1 MKKLVSAMLALA
13 MLMPLCPTA
22 SGGEYETLGHTY
34 ENEYEL
40 ASGLTYKEILSNNDG
55 TVQHAFV
62 FEYESNLGTDIISV
76 AGDSV
81 YGTDKLSELVASAEA
96 QGKYVLGGINGDFFS
111 TKTGVPMGLMI
122 SDGVLITND
131 DGQSAI
137 GMTENGSI
145 LVGRAEVSIT
155 LDNGNGKIPISYL
168 NKYPSVYNSYL
179 LTNDFAHSSKSAT
192 PSKEIIIEVGTVKP
206 RIGQSIKGLVR
217 EVRTDA
223 VDTIIPDGC
232 MLISVNN
239 QSEHFSSFDSI
250 EAGQEV
256 QISFDAVSGWEDV
269 EFAIGGSDVIV
280 MNGEVVQGVDDE
292 YHETIA
298 NPRTAVGITA
308 QGKLIFYAVDGRNSG
323 MSTGQ
328 RLTTMAKTLIE
339 LGCVYAMNLDGGGST
354 TVMARL
360 PGSSSA
366 ELQNRP
372 SDGVERKLGNAF
384 LFMGTREAS
393 GTPYD
398 LVLYPSNG
406 LVLGGSELDLKAVL
420 RDTSFRTIASDLEN
434 NTLKFE
440 VLSGDA
446 EITGD
451 KLTVGIGASDIEI
464 KASAIVDGIEV
475 SGRAYYTSV
484 PTLDSIRF
492 EVGSTPEVSE
502 GGETSLS
509 LIGYYGVVP
518 VLFSPNQVKYTFV
531 DGNGNEFVYDK
542 LELAH
547 DGILKALDG
556 IAHQSAKLRVDYVSA
571 DGSVEL
577 SNTVD
582 IKVLL
587 KSRLLLDFDS
597 QIKYFDTDVVSGGK
611 HSSKGAHLVG
621 DKLYLSEPLQL
632 DNTAY
637 SISTWVKGNFDG
649 RPYFECVDAKG
660 TTYSVF
666 YSVAEDHSDMGGWVK
681 YEAVIPKNVIQPIS
695 LIMPFAVTG
704 TADVIYDDVYANYG
718 AEETTV
724 FADMHGHWAS
734 DNVLRAYNM
743 DLVNGENI
751 DGSFYYSP
759 SRNLSRVEFAVML
772 ARFYSLD
779 LDAYSQNEL
788 NLTDENEIAPWALPY
803 VRAVVGAGLMRGRD
817 GGDGN
822 VYFAPNDNISR
833 TEAMYVFGQ
842 RLDEYQRGREG
853 NVKTSLEVIKE
864 YGNPIMSF
872 ADGKS
877 IAAWASDHVGVC
889 VSEGIVT
896 GYSDNTLGGG
906 SYITRAEI
914 AVMFMRLYDSTR

>member
-1 MKKLVSAMLALA
+1 MKKLISAVLALA
-13 MLMPLCPTA
+13 MLMPLCRTVT
-22 SGGEYETLGHTY
+22 GGEYETLGHTY

-76 AGDSV
+76 AGDNV

-122 SDGVLITND
+122 SEGVLITND

-137 GMTENGSI
+137 GMTSNGSI
-145 LVGRAEVSIT
+145 LVGRAEVFIT
-155 LDNGNGKIPISYL
+155 LDNGNGKMPISYL
-168 NKYPSVYNSYL
+168 NKYPSAYNSYL
-179 LTNDFAHSSKSAT
+179 LTNDFSHSSKST
-192 PSKEIIIEVGTVKP
+192 SESKEIIIEVGTVRP

-223 VDTIIPDGC
+223 IDTIIPDGC

-239 QSEHFSSFDSI
+239 QSEHFSSFDSV
-250 EAGQEV
+250 EVGQEV
-256 QISFDAVSGWEDV
+256 KISFDASSGWEDV

-292 YHETIA
+292 YHETVA

-308 QGKLIFYAVDGRNSG
+308 QGKLVFYAVDGRNSG

-360 PGSSSA
+360 PGSSAA

-384 LFMGTREAS
+384 IFVGTREAS

-406 LVLGGSELDLKAVL
+406 LVLAGAELDMRSVL
-420 RDTSFRTIASDLEN
+420 RDTAFKTMNADFYNE
-434 NTLKFE
+434 TLRYE
-440 VLSGDA
+440 VVSGDA
-446 EITGD
+446 KIEGD
-451 KLTVGIGASDIEI
+451 KLMIGNTASDIEI
-464 KASAIVDGIEV
+464 KASAIIDGIEV
-475 SGRAYYTSV
+475 SGRENYSSV
-484 PTLDSIRF
+484 TALDSLRF
-492 EVGSTPEVSE
+492 EAGSTPVVSE
-502 GGETSLS
+502 GEEIPLS

-518 VLFSPNQVKYTFV
+518 VLFSSNQVKYTFV
-531 DGNGNEFVYDK
+531 DGQGNELVYDG
-542 LELAH
+542 LTLDDSGILRAQ
-547 DGILKALDG
+547 DGIT
-556 IAHQSAKLRVDYVSA
+556 HQAAKLRVDYISA

-577 SNTVD
+577 SNTAD
-582 IKVLL
+582 IRILL
-587 KSRLLLDFDS
+587 KSKLLLDFDGEK
-597 QIKYFDTDVVSGGK
+597 QYFDTDTVDGGK

-621 DKLYLSEPLQL
+621 DKLYLSEPYQL
-632 DNTAY
+632 DNTVY
-637 SISTWVKGNFDG
+637 SVSTWVKGNFDG
-649 RPYFECVDAKG
+649 RPYFECIDAKG
-660 TTYSVF
+660 NTYSVF
-666 YSVAEDHSDMGGWVK
+666 YSAVQDHSDMSGWVK

-704 TADVIYDDVYANYG
+704 WADVIYDDVYANYG
-718 AEETTV
+718 AKETTV
-724 FADMHGHWAS
+724 FADMKGHWAS

-759 SRNLSRVEFAVML
+759 SRNLSRAEFAVML
-772 ARFYSLD
+772 ARFYALD
-779 LDAYSQNEL
+779 LEAYSQNEL
-788 NLTDENEIAPWALPY
+788 SLADEDEIAPWALPY
-803 VRAVVGAGLMRGRD
+803 VRAVVGANLMRGRD

-822 VYFAPNDNISR
+822 IYFAPKDNISR
-833 TEAMYVFGQ
+833 TEAMYVFGG
-842 RLDEYQRGREG
+842 RLDEYQKGREG
-853 NVKTSLEVIKE
+853 NVKTTLEVIKE
-864 YGNPIMSF
+864 YGNPVMSF
-872 ADGKS
+872 ADGKD
-877 IAAWASDHVGVC
+877 IAAWASNYVGVC

-914 AVMFMRLYDSTR
+914 AVMLMRLYDTTR

>member
-1 MKKLVSAMLALA
+1 MKKLVLAVLALA
-13 MLMPLCPTA
+13 TLMPLCQTA
-22 SGGEYETLGHTY
+22 FGGEYETLGHTY

-81 YGTDKLSELVASAEA
+81 YGTDKLSELVSSAEA

-122 SDGVLITND
+122 SEGVLITND

-145 LVGRAEVSIT
+145 LVGRTEVVIT
-155 LDNGNGKIPISYL
+155 LDNGNSKMPISYL
-168 NKYPSVYNSYL
+168 NKYPSAYNSYL
-179 LTNDFAHSSKSAT
+179 LTNDFSHSSKST
-192 PSKEIIIEVGTVKP
+192 SESKEIIIEVGTVRP

-223 VDTIIPDGC
+223 IDTIIPDGC
-232 MLISVNN
+232 MLISINN
-239 QSEHFSSFDSI
+239 QSEHYASFDSV
-250 EAGQEV
+250 EVGQEV
-256 QISFDAVSGWEDV
+256 RISFDAVSGWEDV

-280 MNGEVVQGVDDE
+280 MNGEVVPGVDNE
-292 YHETIA
+292 YHETVA

-328 RLTTMAKTLIE
+328 RLTTTAKTLIE

-360 PGSSSA
+360 PGNSSA

-384 LFMGTREAS
+384 LFIGTREAS

-398 LVLYPSNG
+398 LILYPSSR
-406 LVLGGSELDLKAVL
+406 LVLSGAELDLRAVL
-420 RDTSFRTIASDLEN
+420 RDTAFKTIDSDFEHES
-434 NTLKFE
+434 LKYE
-440 VLSGDA
+440 VVSGDA
-446 EITGD
+446 EIRGNR
-451 KLTVGIGASDIEI
+451 LIIGNTASNIEI
-464 KASAIVDGIEV
+464 KASAIIDGIEV
-475 SGRAYYTSV
+475 SGRANYSSV
-484 PTLDSIRF
+484 TALDSLRF
-492 EVGSTPEVSE
+492 EVGNTPAVSE
-502 GGETSLS
+502 GEEMPLS

-518 VLFSPNQVKYTFV
+518 VLFSSNQIKYTFV
-531 DGNGNEFVYDK
+531 DSQGNEFTYDK
-542 LELAH
+542 LSLDEN
-547 DGILKALDG
+547 GILRAQYG
-556 IAHQSAKLRVDYVSA
+556 ITHQTAKLRVDYISA

-577 SNTVD
+577 SNTAD
-582 IKVLL
+582 IKILL
-587 KSRLLLDFDS
+587 RSNLLLDFDGEK
-597 QIKYFDTDVVSGGK
+597 KYFDTDTVIGGK
-611 HSSKGAHLVG
+611 HSSRGARLVG
-621 DKLYLSEPLQL
+621 DKLYLSEPLAL
-632 DNTAY
+632 DNTAH
-637 SISTWVKGNFDG
+637 SLSVWVKGSFDG

-660 TTYSVF
+660 NTYSVF
-666 YSVAEDHSDMGGWVK
+666 YNAVQDHSDISGWVK

-718 AEETTV
+718 AKETTV

-743 DLVNGENI
+743 DLVNGEKLN
-751 DGSFYYSP
+751 GSFYYSP
-759 SRNLSRVEFAVML
+759 SRNLSRAEFAVML

-779 LDAYSQNEL
+779 LGAYSQSEL
-788 NLTDENEIAPWALPY
+788 SLADEEEIAPWALPY

-822 VYFAPNDNISR
+822 VYFAPKDNISR

-853 NVKTSLEVIKE
+853 NVKTALEVIKE

-872 ADGKS
+872 SDGKS
-877 IAAWASDHVGVC
+877 IAAWASDYVGVC
-889 VSEGIVT
+889 ISEGIVT

-914 AVMFMRLYDSTR
+914 AVMFMRLYDATR